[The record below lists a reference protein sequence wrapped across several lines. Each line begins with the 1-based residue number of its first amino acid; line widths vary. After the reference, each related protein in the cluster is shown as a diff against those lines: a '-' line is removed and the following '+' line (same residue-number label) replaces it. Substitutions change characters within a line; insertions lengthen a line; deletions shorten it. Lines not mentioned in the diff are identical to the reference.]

1 MCKQANYGNNSS
13 HGTVYIGHKRLH
25 LHEFTILNGVAQ
37 RGYRLNKQH
46 TTAFVFEPYRAS
58 IEAMEPPGTYSMKI
72 FTTPPSKQVPMNLK
86 TVKENK
92 NMKMV
97 TKLARKH

>member
-1 MCKQANYGNNSS
+1 MSLLFS
-13 HGTVYIGHKRLH
+13 T
-25 LHEFTILNGVAQ
+25 GVAQ

-46 TTAFVFEPYRAS
+46 TTAFVLEPYRAS
-58 IEAMEPPGTYSMKI
+58 IEAMEPPGTYSMKM

-86 TVKENK
+86 TAEENK

-97 TKLARKH
+97 TKLAVKH

>member
-1 MCKQANYGNNSS
+1 MSLLFS
-13 HGTVYIGHKRLH
+13 T
-25 LHEFTILNGVAQ
+25 GVAQ

-58 IEAMEPPGTYSMKI
+58 IEAMEPPGTYSMKM

-86 TVKENK
+86 TVEENK

-97 TKLARKH
+97 TKLAIKH